1 MSSQT
6 KIVILRMKTII
17 YTVIIIVL
25 ILFVITMAWFMF
37 GSKEAKN
44 DQTKSESK
52 SQSIT
57 TYIPGRYTATLT
69 VNATP
74 IDIVVTVN
82 ENEISN
88 IEFYNL
94 SESITT
100 SYPLMQPALKKLT
113 TQILT
118 SQSTQNITYDE
129 QMKYTQQAL
138 TETINRALKKARS

>member
-17 YTVIIIVL
+17 YTIIIIALV
-25 ILFVITMAWFMF
+25 LFVITMAWFMF
-37 GSKEAKN
+37 GSKEAKKETAE
-44 DQTKSESK
+44 TKTHST
-52 SQSIT
+52 T

-74 IDIVVTVN
+74 LDIIVTVN
-82 ENEISN
+82 ESEISS

-94 SESITT
+94 SKSITA
-100 SYPLMQPALKKLT
+100 SYPLMQPALEKLT

-118 SQSTQNITYDE
+118 SQSTDNITYDDK
-129 QMKYTQQAL
+129 MKYTQQAL
-138 TETINRALKKARS
+138 IETINRALKKARS

>member
-1 MSSQT
+1 MSSKT

-17 YTVIIIVL
+17 YTVIIIVSV
-25 ILFVITMAWFMF
+25 LFVIAMAWLMF
-37 GSKEAKN
+37 GSKEIPNKHP
-44 DQTKSESK
+44 EST
-52 SQSIT
+52 S

-94 SESITT
+94 SKSITT